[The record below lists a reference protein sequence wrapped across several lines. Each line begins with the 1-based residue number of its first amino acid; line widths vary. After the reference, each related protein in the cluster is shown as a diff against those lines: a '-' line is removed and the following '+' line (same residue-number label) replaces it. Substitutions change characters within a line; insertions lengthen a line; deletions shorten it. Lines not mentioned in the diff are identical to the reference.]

1 MLVNNIVPAFSLLAC
16 CQWWRPPP
24 LPSKVPQGASGAGG
38 GHDFRS
44 SRAGRP
50 AAESGRA
57 HTRAPLSP
65 PKISELMSSKFF
77 GNSAVESDPMD
88 LRVSTVQAEGEQG
101 LGAGFRSGG
110 VRLL

>member
-1 MLVNNIVPAFSLLAC
+1 MVAPPSPALKGSPGRKRGRWGSRFPQFQGGADPSEKRETPHTHRSLKILK
-16 CQWWRPPP
+16 
-24 LPSKVPQGASGAGG
+24 L
-38 GHDFRS
+38 S
-44 SRAGRP
+44 S
-50 AAESGRA
+50 
-57 HTRAPLSP
+57 
-65 PKISELMSSKFF
+65 KISELMSSKFF